1 MILNNLN
8 SVMESYKPDYSIWRE
23 YDDNMLLIKEAMNK
37 LSDADRIIFV
47 LYAEYGSL
55 RKVGK
60 LLGVSHSII
69 YKNIT
74 RIKRELYDYIRTNSD
89 NSYNDLCN
97 RFERVTGVCEEN
109 DMEMVEGEE

>member
-8 SVMESYKPDYSIWRE
+8 LVMDSYKPDESIWRE
-23 YDDNMLLIKEAMNK
+23 YNDDILWLKRAMNN

-47 LYAEYGSL
+47 MYCEYGSL

-60 LLGVSHSII
+60 KLGVSHSII

-74 RIKRELYDYIRTNSD
+74 RIKNQMYDYIKANC
-89 NSYNDLCN
+89 NNDELIDRLRIIVKNTDEDELEKC
-97 RFERVTGVCEEN
+97 
-109 DMEMVEGEE
+109 